1 MNCNLYRILVH
12 SPKKKKH
19 AQNSD
24 NAFLRNTL
32 ESFIQYKTMYKL
44 IITSHQVG
52 HHRNKKYRY
61 LITVSWY
68 PKTFLRTE
76 LSLIIT

>member
-12 SPKKKKH
+12 SPLKKNH

-24 NAFLRNTL
+24 NAFLRNTHSNHL
-32 ESFIQYKTMYKL
+32 YKYKTMYKL

-61 LITVSWY
+61 LITVS
-68 PKTFLRTE
+68 
-76 LSLIIT
+76 